1 MPDFF
6 DVVHSQ
12 RACRN
17 FTTDDVPDDLL
28 AKVLDA
34 ATFAPSAENSQP
46 WVFVVVKNEATRK
59 RIAELTKQVWEGGAR
74 AYEEKH
80 LDAHIL
86 ADVDKGTAE
95 GFARAP
101 VVVVV
106 GGDAGQAFASTLPS
120 SVYPATQNLLL
131 AATALGLGS
140 ALTTLATAMA
150 KDLAQLVD
158 LPEHVKPMAV
168 VFLGWPAKKLGPPRR
183 ISYREKTHLDRHG
196 QPFWRSWLSSRPTHD
211 RQKGRRR
218 RADYFFWSR
227 PLGITMPTGWR
238 CWPRVASKCWATP
251 EGSQPPSF
259 HIQAIWRGVWNTV
272 KA

>member
-12 RACRN
+12 RACRD
-17 FTTDDVPDDLL
+17 FSADAVDDDSL

-34 ATFAPSAENSQP
+34 ATFAPSAENKQP
-46 WVFVVVKNEATRK
+46 WVFVVVREEATRA
-59 RIAELTKQVWEGGAR
+59 RIAALTRQVWEGGAR
-74 AYEEKH
+74 AYEETH
-80 LDAHIL
+80 LDARIL
-86 ADVDKGTAE
+86 ADVDEGITE

-106 GGDAGQAFASTLPS
+106 CGDAEHAFERTLPS
-120 SVYPATQNLLL
+120 SVFPATQNLLL

-150 KDLAQLVD
+150 DELSATLQ
-158 LPEHVKPMAV
+158 LPENVKPMAV

-196 QPFWRSWLSSRPTHD
+196 QRFWR
-211 RQKGRRR
+211 
-218 RADYFFWSR
+218 
-227 PLGITMPTGWR
+227 
-238 CWPRVASKCWATP
+238 
-251 EGSQPPSF
+251 
-259 HIQAIWRGVWNTV
+259 
-272 KA
+272 